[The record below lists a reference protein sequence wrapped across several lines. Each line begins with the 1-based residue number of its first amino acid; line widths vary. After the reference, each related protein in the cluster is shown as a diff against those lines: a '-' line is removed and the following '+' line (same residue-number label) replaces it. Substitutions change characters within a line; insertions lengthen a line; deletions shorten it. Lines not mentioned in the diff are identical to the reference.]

1 LPVPDG
7 GVLWSPRGHRLPDA
21 PAVTTTRARA
31 AADKL
36 AGMSLKALYLRGFD
50 VDEETYRRLLQDGE
64 SAIASGPCSGMT
76 VMSRAVASTAP
87 VEAWRAARRR
97 NHAYLTQALKRVVW
111 CDVLTAS
118 DVDACPFS
126 LVIRVDQPGR
136 RDHLRHR
143 LIEHD
148 VYPAV
153 LWPLEAP
160 VVPVEPADV
169 ELSRRLL
176 SLHCDFRY
184 SEVDLHR
191 MVEMLCRFGE
201 EWPT

>member
-1 LPVPDG
+1 
-7 GVLWSPRGHRLPDA
+7 
-21 PAVTTTRARA
+21 
-31 AADKL
+31 
-36 AGMSLKALYLRGFD
+36 
-50 VDEETYRRLLQDGE
+50 
-64 SAIASGPCSGMT
+64 
-76 VMSRAVASTAP
+76 
-87 VEAWRAARRR
+87 
-97 NHAYLTQALKRVVW
+97 
-111 CDVLTAS
+111 
-118 DVDACPFS
+118 
-126 LVIRVDQPGR
+126 
-136 RDHLRHR
+136 
-143 LIEHD
+143 